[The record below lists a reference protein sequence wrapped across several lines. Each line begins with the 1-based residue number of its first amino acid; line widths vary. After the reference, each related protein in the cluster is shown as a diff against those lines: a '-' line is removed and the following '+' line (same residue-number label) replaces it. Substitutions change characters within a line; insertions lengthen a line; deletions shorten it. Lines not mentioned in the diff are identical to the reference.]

1 MSFLRRSNLK
11 HVNKHN
17 PFLSSIAQNLFH
29 TFPSSNYQLYLF
41 LVHCWEKCRLELCIL
56 CANWMISHLLSF
68 FTWFIHAA
76 WIARACLLYEK
87 KTWAE
92 RQTIRPDLFHSSEH
106 CWWFH
111 VHNNVLFGSFITD
124 GKPRP
129 LWSSFYQSNVGGEE
143 GGKHSFVLMQRRFIS
158 FKHALLSRFIEV
170 LDINYKRKCNGPHTE
185 FWERDKEYDVIHD
198 IRAWSMI
205 LLTSSPSSPCSE
217 ESIITFYLLLLY
229 IRITLNNNHI
239 K

>member
-41 LVHCWEKCRLELCIL
+41 LVHCWENCRLELCIL

-92 RQTIRPDLFHSSEH
+92 RQTIRPDLFHSSTHQSIADDFMSITTYSLVHLSQMTNFTH
-106 CWWFH
+106 CEAHFINQMLQSLGANIVSFWC
-111 VHNNVLFGSFITD
+111 NVVS
-124 GKPRP
+124 
-129 LWSSFYQSNVGGEE
+129 YHSNM
-143 GGKHSFVLMQRRFIS
+143 H
-158 FKHALLSRFIEV
+158 
-170 LDINYKRKCNGPHTE
+170 C
-185 FWERDKEYDVIHD
+185 
-198 IRAWSMI
+198 
-205 LLTSSPSSPCSE
+205 
-217 ESIITFYLLLLY
+217 YLLLLKY
-229 IRITLNNNHI
+229 
-239 K
+239 